1 MRLCA
6 GLAGVE
12 FALLARPRATSRA
25 TDSLY
30 LFESGLLGLH
40 GSFMTGQSGE
50 EKWSILHSDTGWL
63 LKSLQSNRAFDLP
76 ERTANITS
84 GFSSDAPLPWLDV
97 DRNICPVGD
106 LQIIL

>member
-1 MRLCA
+1 M
-6 GLAGVE
+6 
-12 FALLARPRATSRA
+12 
-25 TDSLY
+25 
-30 LFESGLLGLH
+30 
-40 GSFMTGQSGE
+40 MGQSGE

-63 LKSLQSNRAFDLP
+63 LKHHYSQMGAFDLP

>member
-6 GLAGVE
+6 ELSRVE

-40 GSFMTGQSGE
+40 GSFMMRQFGE
-50 EKWSILHSDTGWL
+50 EKWSKLHSDDTQKLANAVRKVESKRLQVRTMFAVLSFIVQVTTAVFVILHSL
-63 LKSLQSNRAFDLP
+63 H
-76 ERTANITS
+76 
-84 GFSSDAPLPWLDV
+84 
-97 DRNICPVGD
+97 
-106 LQIIL
+106 